1 MAPRK
6 NMGHGKFWPDL
17 EVWKA
22 FLIGLEVPFSGSRL
36 GVSNYFLSLAVEFL
50 NRGLAFSRSLE
61 FGIPMTP
68 KSIP

>member
-6 NMGHGKFWPDL
+6 NIGRGKFWPDL

-22 FLIGLEVPFSGSRL
+22 FLIGLEVPLSGSRL

-50 NRGLAFSRSLE
+50 NRVWHSRAVSNLAF
-61 FGIPMTP
+61 
-68 KSIP
+68 